1 MKGIVQPSSSKVRT
15 ADTLWRGRERE
26 WEIKEEGP
34 APSNSPERGRALFAG
49 CSLLFLC
56 SFSLL
61 YGGCLFISDTGLCF
75 IFVESDYFPSITF
88 GSVSFVFLEESVRFV
103 LERAVRFVLITMVG
117 CFSCRGSFI

>member
-1 MKGIVQPSSSKVRT
+1 MKEAP
-15 ADTLWRGRERE
+15 E
-26 WEIKEEGP
+26 
-34 APSNSPERGRALFAG
+34 APSGSPEGGRALFAE

-61 YGGCLFISDTGLCF
+61 YGGCLFISDTGLCL

-88 GSVSFVFLEESVRFV
+88 GSVPFVFLEESVRFV
-103 LERAVRFVLITMVG
+103 LITIVG